1 MGNLQNTIPMSEL
14 TDKAMS
20 LARDNTSSS
29 RDKFKGL
36 INRAYTQEIPRK
48 EDWSFLKTSSAV
60 SCTAKYS
67 TGTIAATAGSASI
80 TGTGTTWV
88 TGMTGR
94 KIKIG
99 SNENIY
105 TFTYTAATTG
115 TISPVYSGA
124 NDITGASYIMYD
136 DDYAMASDFDRF
148 LQGGTLY
155 KSRSGRPYYL
165 ADYSFSDQKWNDEF
179 YYSPSDETQ
188 RFRLRGFD
196 SSMNRVVEL
205 NPPPQNAIALPY
217 DYIKALTP
225 MTEYR
230 TGTITTLAN
239 AGTAVTGADTDFDG
253 YGSTS
258 YVYYLRIDRDGVGD
272 SSVWYKI
279 STFDSNTGITLA
291 SAYKGT
297 SIASGI
303 EEYTISMIPLM
314 PYSFQDW
321 ILYLACVHAAI
332 DENDPIVQGWV
343 SEAKIIETECKRL
356 YKNRNPNQDINVE
369 YYG

>member
-1 MGNLQNTIPMSEL
+1 
-14 TDKAMS
+14 
-20 LARDNTSSS
+20 
-29 RDKFKGL
+29 
-36 INRAYTQEIPRK
+36 
-48 EDWSFLKTSSAV
+48 
-60 SCTAKYS
+60 
-67 TGTIAATAGSASI
+67 
-80 TGTGTTWV
+80 
-88 TGMTGR
+88 
-94 KIKIG
+94 
-99 SNENIY
+99 
-105 TFTYTAATTG
+105 
-115 TISPVYSGA
+115 
-124 NDITGASYIMYD
+124 
-136 DDYAMASDFDRF
+136 
-148 LQGGTLY
+148 
-155 KSRSGRPYYL
+155 
-165 ADYSFSDQKWNDEF
+165 
-179 YYSPSDETQ
+179 
-188 RFRLRGFD
+188 
-196 SSMNRVVEL
+196 
-205 NPPPQNAIALPY
+205 
-217 DYIKALTP
+217 

-297 SIASGI
+297 SISSGI